1 MSDFFNLSVLKSLPV
16 QKFNETKPFPNHLFK
31 EILLPEAFNELYNN
45 FPSLDLFEK
54 HVNRPRGKSGQ
65 RPHNRYYLA
74 FEKSIYHKN
83 DQSGLGVTKIEQLPN
98 VWQEFVREVQ
108 TSEPYL
114 EFLNRYLNLNEYT
127 IRYAWHVGETGSEV
141 SPHCD
146 SLDKIGTH
154 IFYFNTSADWET
166 EWGGSILAL
175 GGKKTDKTNPDISD
189 FETVEGFD
197 IRDNSSFLFK
207 NTSDGWHATEVLTCP
222 PNHYRRLF
230 NVIVQ
235 KKKTETPLKK
245 IWHYLS
251 GKN

>member
-1 MSDFFNLSVLKSLPV
+1 MSEFFNLPILESFSA
-16 QKFNETKPFPNHLFK
+16 QEFNKTKPFPNHLFK
-31 EILLPEAFNELYNN
+31 KILLPEAFNELYNH
-45 FPSLDLFEK
+45 FPCLDLFEK
-54 HVNRPRGKSGQ
+54 HVNKPRGKSGQ

-83 DQSGLGVTKIEQLPN
+83 DQSGSGVAKIEQLPK
-98 VWQEFVREVQ
+98 VWQDFVREVQ
-108 TSEPYL
+108 TFEPYQ
-114 EFLNRYLNLNEYT
+114 EFLRRSLNLDEYV

-146 SLDKIGTH
+146 SFDKIGTH
-154 IFYFNTSADWET
+154 IFYFNTSADWEV

-175 GGKKTDKTNPDISD
+175 GGKRTAKTNPDISD
-189 FETVEGFD
+189 FETVESFD

-207 NTSDGWHATEVLTCP
+207 NTADGWHATEVLTCP

-235 KKKTETPLKK
+235 KRKTEKTLKK
-245 IWHYLS
+245 LWHYLS